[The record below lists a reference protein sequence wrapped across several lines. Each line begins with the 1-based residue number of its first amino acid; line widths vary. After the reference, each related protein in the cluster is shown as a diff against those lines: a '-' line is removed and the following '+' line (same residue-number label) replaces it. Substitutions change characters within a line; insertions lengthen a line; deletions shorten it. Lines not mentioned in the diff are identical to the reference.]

1 MKMRPSP
8 PAPCRRP
15 SLSLAP
21 LARPVACTVAAALL
35 LPAAPLWA
43 QQRGTAGAA
52 SAPAAA
58 VPGGPAMSSRTPVTL
73 NFVNAEIEPVTRVIA
88 AMIDRQ
94 ILVDPRVRGQIT
106 LYSEQP
112 LTVRQ
117 AYQNYLAQL
126 RGLGFTVVESGGLLK
141 VVPEADAKL
150 QAGTVSV
157 GPPVQRGDQ
166 VLTQIFRLNHENPNN
181 LVAVLRPLISPNNT
195 INANPTTNTLV
206 ITDYADN
213 LQRIGRIIAALDQPA
228 STDVEIIP
236 LRYAVASDVVQLVQR
251 LADGGGGVAGAVP
264 GAVPGAAG
272 GTSVLADPRSNSLLV
287 RAASPARLAQIRA
300 TVERLDRPLEGGS
313 ESGNIR
319 VVYLKNADAVR
330 LATVLRAAFAAQAQ
344 PGTGGAGGAAALGGA
359 GAAQPAVQQPVAT
372 QTSFGV
378 TGGTGGTSTGL
389 SAQATAPVQATAQ
402 VNTGGFVQADPA
414 TNSLIIT
421 APEPLYR
428 QIRAVIDQL
437 DSRRAQIYV
446 ESMIV
451 RVDATKLAQFGFQ
464 WQGILGKEGDK
475 NFLYSGTNY
484 NNAGTNIFNT
494 ITGANALIN
503 GTTGSATAA
512 AAPVSAGLNVG
523 FVRRVNGA
531 ITLVSMANFLQN
543 EIGGNV
549 LSTPNLVALDN
560 EEAKIVVGQNVPF
573 VTGTFTNTGTGTG
586 AVNPFQTVE
595 RRDVGLTLRIRSQI
609 GEAGTVRM
617 TIFQENSAVVPGSA
631 STNGPTTDKSS
642 IETSVVVDDGQI
654 LVLGGLMRDEY
665 ADSEDRV
672 PGLADLPVVGN
683 LFKSRDR
690 RRVKS
695 NLLVF
700 LRPVVLR
707 TQTDAQALTLD
718 RYDAIRA
725 MQQGGQPSPSI
736 VTPVNDAPV
745 LPTQPQVP
753 GRGSP
758 LPPVVPV
765 SPSGST
771 TPSSPAQPPTPP
783 VAPVTPV
790 VPAVP
795 AAADTPAGA
804 QPQPVP
810 EPRVEPLPQR

>member
-1 MKMRPSP
+1 MSMKMRPSHAV
-8 PAPCRRP
+8 APRRRP
-15 SLSLAP
+15 SFP
-21 LARPVACTVAAALL
+21 LARPVSCAVLAAML
-35 LPAAPLWA
+35 LPPPLWA
-43 QQRGTAGAA
+43 QAQQPAA
-52 SAPAAA
+52 PGGSAPAPA
-58 VPGGPAMSSRTPVTL
+58 VPSGPALSSRTPVTL
-73 NFVNAEIEPVTRVIA
+73 NFVNAEIEAVTRAIA
-88 AMIDRQ
+88 AMVDRQ

-157 GPPVQRGDQ
+157 GPPTQRGDQ

-195 INANPTTNTLV
+195 INANPSTSTLV
-206 ITDYADN
+206 VTDYADN
-213 LQRIGRIIAALDQPA
+213 LQRIGRIIAALDQPT

-236 LRYAVASDVVQLVQR
+236 LRYAVASDVVALVQR
-251 LADGGGGVAGAVP
+251 LADGGGGVPGAP
-264 GAVPGAAG
+264 QGAVPGAAGG

-300 TVERLDRPLEGGS
+300 FVDKLDRPSEGS
-313 ESGNIR
+313 DAGNIR

-344 PGTGGAGGAAALGGA
+344 PGTGAGGVGGAAAVGGGA
-359 GAAQPAVQQPVAT
+359 APAAAQQPAVQQTTFGAT
-372 QTSFGV
+372 GSGS
-378 TGGTGGTSTGL
+378 GTSTGL
-389 SAQATAPVQATAQ
+389 SAQATAPVQAVAQ
-402 VNTGGFVQADPA
+402 PNTGGFVQADPA

-451 RVDATKLAQFGFQ
+451 RVDATKAAQFGFQ

-484 NNAGTNIFNT
+484 ANNNVFNIIQGVNALTGGTT
-494 ITGANALIN
+494 TSGSTGALPGN
-503 GTTGSATAA
+503 
-512 AAPVSAGLNVG
+512 GLNVG
-523 FVRRVNGA
+523 LVRRVNGVV
-531 ITLVSMANFLQN
+531 TLVSLANFLQN
-543 EIGGNV
+543 EVGGNV

-586 AVNPFQTVE
+586 SINPFQTVE

-617 TIFQENSAVVPGSA
+617 TIFQENSAVVPGA
-631 STNGPTTDKSS
+631 TTTNGPTTDKSS
-642 IETSVVVDDGQI
+642 IETTVVVDDGQV

-665 ADSEDRV
+665 ADGEDRV
-672 PGLADLPVVGN
+672 PGLADLPVVGG
-683 LFKSRDR
+683 LFKSRNR
-690 RRVKS
+690 QRVKS

-707 TQTDAQALTLD
+707 NQSDAQALSLD

-725 MQQGGQPSPSI
+725 MQTSNQPAPSA
-736 VTPVNDAPV
+736 VTPINDAPV
-745 LPTQPQVP
+745 LPAQPQVP

-758 LPPVVPV
+758 IQPVRPTSGTPPQSV
-765 SPSGST
+765 
-771 TPSSPAQPPTPP
+771 PAQPPAGVPP
-783 VAPVTPV
+783 SPLGESGPP
-790 VPAVP
+790 PA
-795 AAADTPAGA
+795 A

-810 EPRVEPLPQR
+810 EPQVETLQQR

>member
-1 MKMRPSP
+1 MRMKKMRPSS
-8 PAPCRRP
+8 APHRRP
-15 SLSLAP
+15 SFF
-21 LARPVACTVAAALL
+21 LARPISCAVVATLL
-35 LPAAPLWA
+35 MPPPLWA
-43 QQRGTAGAA
+43 QQPRAPA
-52 SAPAAA
+52 SAPA
-58 VPGGPAMSSRTPVTL
+58 VPAGPALNSRTPVTL
-73 NFVNAEIEPVTRVIA
+73 NFVNAEIEAVTRAIA
-88 AMIDRQ
+88 AMVDRQ

-112 LTVRQ
+112 LSVRQ

-195 INANPTTNTLV
+195 INANPSTNTLV
-206 ITDYADN
+206 VTDYADN
-213 LQRIGRIIAALDQPA
+213 LQRIGRIIAALDQPS

-236 LRYAVASDVVQLVQR
+236 LRYAVASDVVTLVQR
-251 LADGGGGVAGAVP
+251 LADASAGAGAVP
-264 GAVPGAAG
+264 GAAPGVG
-272 GTSVLADPRSNSLLV
+272 GGATSVLADPRSNSLLV

-300 TVERLDRPLEGGS
+300 TVEKLDRPMDGVS
-313 ESGNIR
+313 DAGNIR

-344 PGTGGAGGAAALGGA
+344 PGTGAGGAAGGVAAGGA
-359 GAAQPAVQQPVAT
+359 ASPVAQQPVAT
-372 QTSFGV
+372 QTSFGA
-378 TGGTGGTSTGL
+378 TGTGSSTTTGM
-389 SAQATAPVQATAQ
+389 SAQATAPIQATAQ
-402 VNTGGFVQADPA
+402 PNTGGFVQADPA
-414 TNSLIIT
+414 TNSLVIT

-484 NNAGTNIFNT
+484 NNGGGNLFGIIQGVNS
-494 ITGANALIN
+494 LVN
-503 GTTGSATAA
+503 GTSTGSTTSTGTL
-512 AAPVSAGLNVG
+512 PGAGLNVG
-523 FVRRVNGA
+523 LVRRVNGA
-531 ITLVSMANFLQN
+531 VTLVSLANFLQS
-543 EIGGNV
+543 EVGGNV

-586 AVNPFQTVE
+586 AINPFQTVE
-595 RRDVGLTLRIRSQI
+595 RRDVGLTLRLRSQI
-609 GEAGTVRM
+609 GEGGTVRM
-617 TIFQENSAVVPGSA
+617 SIFQENSAVVQGA
-631 STNGPTTDKSS
+631 TTVNGPTTDKSS
-642 IETSVVVDDGQI
+642 IETTVVVDDGQI

-665 ADSEDRV
+665 ADCEDRV
-672 PGLADLPVVGN
+672 PGLADLPVVGG
-683 LFKSRDR
+683 LFKSRSR
-690 RRVKS
+690 QRVKS

-707 TQTDAQALTLD
+707 TPTDAQALTLD

-725 MQQGGQPSPSI
+725 MQQAGQPQPSA
-736 VTPVNDAPV
+736 VTPVNDSPV
-745 LPTQPQVP
+745 LPVQPQVP

-758 LPPVVPV
+758 VLQVRPTSPQGDSVPPAPV
-765 SPSGST
+765 
-771 TPSSPAQPPTPP
+771 QPPAGTPP
-783 VAPVTPV
+783 AP
-790 VPAVP
+790 PATQAPP
-795 AAADTPAGA
+795 AA

-810 EPRVEPLPQR
+810 EPRVETLPDR